1 MKKLSPLLA
10 GSISSAILCGLWT
23 YIAGATGLSIWAGFA
38 GCTTYFASGKRGIS
52 GIVKSVSN
60 NFAGVACGMSILV
73 LGNMFPTFGY
83 YGIWSALL
91 TLVMCM
97 LPKFEKFNCST
108 GIFIGCFTS
117 FASGGNWQMLCPCLI
132 IGSFLGMG
140 CDYLGEWIHKFATK
154 K

>member
-1 MKKLSPLLA
+1 MKKMSPLLA

-108 GIFIGCFTS
+108 G
-117 FASGGNWQMLCPCLI
+117 
-132 IGSFLGMG
+132 FLSAVSHHLHQVVTGR
-140 CDYLGEWIHKFATK
+140 CCALV
-154 K
+154 